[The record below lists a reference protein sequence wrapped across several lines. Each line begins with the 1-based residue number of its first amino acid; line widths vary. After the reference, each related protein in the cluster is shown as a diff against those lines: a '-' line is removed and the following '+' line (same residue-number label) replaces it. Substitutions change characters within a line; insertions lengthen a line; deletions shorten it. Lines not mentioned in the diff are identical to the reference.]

1 MRDCDVCEAIYI
13 ICKFQDLW
21 VLDRANMGTYIVV
34 KMYKN

>member
-1 MRDCDVCEAIYI
+1 MHDCDVCEAIYI

-21 VLDRANMGTYIVV
+21 VLDRANMDTYIVV